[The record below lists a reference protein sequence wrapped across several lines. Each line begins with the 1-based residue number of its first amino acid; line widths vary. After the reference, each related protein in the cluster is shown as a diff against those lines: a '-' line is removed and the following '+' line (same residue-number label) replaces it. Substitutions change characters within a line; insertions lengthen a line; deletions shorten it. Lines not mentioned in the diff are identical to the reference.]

1 MLEEKEE
8 PGFLTGLKIPAPW
21 AAGKTVETVHPV
33 RDNYKFKETVHIPGA
48 RCLYLR
54 FDNRCSSQYDY
65 DKVSKGQLSTSAVR
79 ELTWKKW
86 EFCHGPNV
94 GGSRDWGGLGWFFPS
109 EILSVLFLKKIIIS
123 GWLRLSMFDF
133 SHFRLCSVFLIPQIL
148 IQLPPLISTV
158 GLNWAELERF
168 LFSLMIKSLFTWIHR
183 NKYLNFKQTTNST
196 YPLCIIRELLAECCC
211 LFFGIEQF
219 LMLISN

>member
-65 DKVSKGQLSTSAVR
+65 DKVSPCQLRNSFCVYFCQQHFFFIFSAPCLSGYLTASGQDS
-79 ELTWKKW
+79 E
-86 EFCHGPNV
+86 
-94 GGSRDWGGLGWFFPS
+94 GGF
-109 EILSVLFLKKIIIS
+109 
-123 GWLRLSMFDF
+123 
-133 SHFRLCSVFLIPQIL
+133 
-148 IQLPPLISTV
+148 
-158 GLNWAELERF
+158 
-168 LFSLMIKSLFTWIHR
+168 
-183 NKYLNFKQTTNST
+183 Y
-196 YPLCIIRELLAECCC
+196 
-211 LFFGIEQF
+211 
-219 LMLISN
+219 

>member
-1 MLEEKEE
+1 MKKVGIL
-8 PGFLTGLKIPAPW
+8 PW
-21 AAGKTVETVHPV
+21 AKCG
-33 RDNYKFKETVHIPGA
+33 R
-48 RCLYLR
+48 L
-54 FDNRCSSQYDY
+54 Q
-65 DKVSKGQLSTSAVR
+65 
-79 ELTWKKW
+79 
-86 EFCHGPNV
+86 
-94 GGSRDWGGLGWFFPS
+94 GLGWFGLVFPLRNS
-109 EILSVLFLKKIIIS
+109 ISSVFKKKIIS

>member
-65 DKVSKGQLSTSAVR
+65 DKVSKGQFRNSFFCIYFQQQQFIFIFSAPCLS
-79 ELTWKKW
+79 W
-86 EFCHGPNV
+86 H
-94 GGSRDWGGLGWFFPS
+94 
-109 EILSVLFLKKIIIS
+109 
-123 GWLRLSMFDF
+123 
-133 SHFRLCSVFLIPQIL
+133 
-148 IQLPPLISTV
+148 LISSDQDNA
-158 GLNWAELERF
+158 GGF
-168 LFSLMIKSLFTWIHR
+168 
-183 NKYLNFKQTTNST
+183 Y
-196 YPLCIIRELLAECCC
+196 
-211 LFFGIEQF
+211 
-219 LMLISN
+219 

>member
-65 DKVSKGQLSTSAVR
+65 DKVSKAQFRNSFFLYI
-79 ELTWKKW
+79 
-86 EFCHGPNV
+86 
-94 GGSRDWGGLGWFFPS
+94 FPS
-109 EILSVLFLKKIIIS
+109 AALCIFIFSAPCLS
-123 GWLRLSMFDF
+123 W
-133 SHFRLCSVFLIPQIL
+133 H
-148 IQLPPLISTV
+148 LIS
-158 GLNWAELERF
+158 
-168 LFSLMIKSLFTWIHR
+168 SD
-183 NKYLNFKQTTNST
+183 
-196 YPLCIIRELLAECCC
+196 
-211 LFFGIEQF
+211 
-219 LMLISN
+219 